1 MENQD
6 KFFESSGL
14 LSTDLAEAKV
24 SKDTLVEILNDY
36 LSNQERLKYQAS
48 YFANILQFGDSV
60 NSVKWRIKDPI
71 HLLQKIVRKRKEA
84 IKEQD
89 KNSKYMTIDVENYKN
104 IVNDLIGLRA
114 IYLFKADWYK
124 VNDFILKEFKVCENE
139 PITIYYAPNDDLTQI
154 PDNNFIEAN
163 NKKYNLEKKVK
174 EKTNYRSTHYLI
186 EGIPP
191 HNFKFELQTR
201 SILEETWGE
210 IDHYVRYPN
219 FENHPEL
226 IRRMSILNGALS
238 ACEQMVSTDY
248 EYFVKLSEEELK
260 KNANSLDNINL
271 DAGEN
276 QKSSLE
282 QNPKLDRDKVTVSDE
297 SWDKDIK
304 TISRAQRKSRLLEAV
319 KNKNDTIKIIKS
331 SKGLDKDSIASSIP
345 VIRILLGD
353 SAYNDLLKLELS
365 KNEDESIKQ
374 KINAKAD
381 PEVKLSSQ
389 KAPPTERKKSKDNE

>member
-163 NKKYNLEKKVK
+163 NKKYNLKKKVK

-219 FENHPEL
+219 FENHSEL
-226 IRRMSILNGALS
+226 VRRMSILNGALS

-248 EYFVKLSEEELK
+248 EYFVELSEDELERNTP
-260 KNANSLDNINL
+260 KNKDLNI
-271 DAGEN
+271 GEN
-276 QKSSLE
+276 QNSDLE
-282 QNPKLDRDKVTVSDE
+282 QNPEMTEAKVIVNDNAF
-297 SWDKDIK
+297 WDKKIK
-304 TISRAQRKSRLLEAV
+304 TINRVQRNSRLLEAV
-319 KNKNDTIKIIKS
+319 NNRSDRVKGIKG

-389 KAPPTERKKSKDNE
+389 KAPPTEQKKSKDNE

>member
-1 MENQD
+1 
-6 KFFESSGL
+6 
-14 LSTDLAEAKV
+14 
-24 SKDTLVEILNDY
+24 
-36 LSNQERLKYQAS
+36 
-48 YFANILQFGDSV
+48 
-60 NSVKWRIKDPI
+60 
-71 HLLQKIVRKRKEA
+71 
-84 IKEQD
+84 
-89 KNSKYMTIDVENYKN
+89 MTIDVENYKN